1 MYIDIKKGRKD
12 MDSIIWLIIFL
23 VLLVIEIIT
32 LGLTTI
38 WFAAGAL
45 VAFATTLFG
54 ANQMIQII
62 VFLAVSV
69 ITLVLTRPIAVKY
82 FSKNIVK
89 TNVDELVGKIAQVT
103 KTIEEDE
110 VGEAVLAGESWI
122 AKSYDG
128 KIIKEGTRVRVVEI
142 RGTKLIVEKYK
153 EEKV

>member
-1 MYIDIKKGRKD
+1 